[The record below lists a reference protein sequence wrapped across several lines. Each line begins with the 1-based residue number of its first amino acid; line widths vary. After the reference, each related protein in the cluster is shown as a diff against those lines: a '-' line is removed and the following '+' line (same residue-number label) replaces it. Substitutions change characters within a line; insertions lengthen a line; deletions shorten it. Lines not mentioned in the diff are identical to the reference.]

1 MAHAFPTA
9 LLASIRHFLARQT
22 TSGVPDVQLLHRFIV
37 QSDEAAFAA
46 LMEQHGPMVWSVCRR
61 VLGQEADADDAFQAT
76 FLVLARKA
84 GSISRR
90 KSLGSWLH
98 GVAWRLA
105 VKARSRRKREIAAT
119 SGPSEQPLEG
129 PLGALAWR
137 ELQTVLDEE
146 LARLPAKFRAPLVM
160 CYLEGQTHEEA
171 ARQLA
176 LPVGTVNSRLA
187 RGRDLLRKRLIRR
200 GLALS
205 ASGFG
210 TAWAA
215 SMAPAAVP
223 TRLLEPTLR
232 SAVAFAAGKA
242 ADTAVSA
249 AVLLLAQGS
258 TAVLSAGKGAL
269 AVGLLLTVGL
279 MVFISAD
286 RLGEPT
292 AVPDDKRE
300 AAANIPVRVD
310 LYGDPLP
317 TGALARLGS
326 VRYRGAGGPM
336 VFLPGG
342 KALISGGYDGAISK
356 LDVATGTYEKVP
368 IGTHATI
375 HPRVFSADSQLFA
388 GYLYDTPGRMGR
400 VGIWHVSSG
409 KRLSSFDVD
418 KNSSVVALTFSPDSK
433 TLGVAGWKMPIG
445 AWEVSSG
452 KELWKVTSQGN
463 PGSFFNPSIAFSPD
477 GKVVAG
483 RGEKEGLY
491 LWETATGTRIRE
503 IGKAEQ
509 TSAIAFSPNG
519 KQLAAVTYQVHRSTA
534 PNGVVTERRQ
544 AQTRLWELDS
554 GKEIAVR
561 DQEGSAVGVAF
572 SPDGAILAANHVTS
586 KGTYAWGPLDIGLWE
601 TSTGKKVRGFLGGWY
616 MTFSQDGATLASN
629 YGAPMLFHDVATGK
643 PLHDQRPCHQG
654 PIWSVAFAPDGKSV
668 VTEDR
673 YLSRRQWD
681 TATGKQLQEA
691 AGRPPLGRQWH
702 YAPDGKTVAWIDDR
716 DGFIHLSDC
725 ATNKEVWSLK
735 GRFGETFLA
744 FAPDGKI
751 LAGAD
756 ARNPP
761 RVCLWDAATG
771 KELAE
776 FKGPPG
782 GPRFTGVAF
791 SPDSKV
797 LALGCQ
803 DGTLRL
809 SDAATGKEVRKL
821 DLGLG
826 PSNYSIYLVAFS
838 PNGKT
843 VAVSNEPGHVCLLE
857 VATGKQRRLLKTDR
871 DLSCLSFSGDSM
883 ALVTG
888 NYNTMAMVWDV
899 TGARTEGRIA
909 NGELAP
915 KDLAT
920 LWSDLGSTD
929 AEAAYRA
936 IGAMVVA
943 PRQSLPYLRKRVQPA
958 GRPDARHI
966 AGLIADLQ
974 NNKFA
979 VREKASADLEL
990 LGELARPALD
1000 KVLANQP
1007 PLETRQR
1014 VERVLEKLEPGQ
1026 TPPLEIL
1033 RVVRTLEV
1041 LESLG
1046 TAEARHIL
1054 QTLTEG
1060 APQARVTEEAKAS
1073 LTRLTARAA
1082 SHP

>member
-1 MAHAFPTA
+1 
-9 LLASIRHFLARQT
+9 
-22 TSGVPDVQLLHRFIV
+22 
-37 QSDEAAFAA
+37 
-46 LMEQHGPMVWSVCRR
+46 
-61 VLGQEADADDAFQAT
+61 
-76 FLVLARKA
+76 
-84 GSISRR
+84 
-90 KSLGSWLH
+90 
-98 GVAWRLA
+98 LA
-105 VKARSRRKREIAAT
+105 VKARSRRKREIAGTSAAT
-119 SGPSEQPLEG
+119 EQPLEG
-129 PLGALAWR
+129 PLAALTGR
-137 ELQTVLDEE
+137 ELQAVLDEE
-146 LARLPAKFRAPLVM
+146 LARLPGKFRAPLVM
-160 CYLEGQTHEEA
+160 CYLEGRTHEEA

-187 RGRDLLRKRLIRR
+187 RGRDVLRERLTRR

-215 SMAPAAVP
+215 STAPAAVP
-223 TRLLEPTLR
+223 ARLLDPTLR
-232 SAVAFAAGKA
+232 SALAFAVGKT
-242 ADTAVSA
+242 ADAAVSP
-249 AVLLLAQGS
+249 AVLFLAQGS

-269 AVGLLLTVGL
+269 AIGLLLTVGL

-286 RLGEPT
+286 WLGEPT
-292 AVPDDKRE
+292 ALSDDKRE
-300 AAANIPVRVD
+300 AAANIPVRFD

-336 VFLPGG
+336 AFLPGG
-342 KALISGGYDGAISK
+342 KAIVSGGYDGAISK
-356 LDVATGTYEKVP
+356 LDVATGTYGKVP
-368 IGTHATI
+368 IGTHTTI
-375 HPRVFSADSQLFA
+375 HPRAFSADGQLFA
-388 GYLYDTPGRMGR
+388 GYLYDTPGRIGR

-409 KRLSSFDVD
+409 KQLSSFDVD
-418 KNSSVVALTFSPDSK
+418 KNSSVVALMFSPDSK

-452 KELWKVTSQGN
+452 KELWKVTSLGN

-509 TSAIAFSPNG
+509 TSAIAFAPNG

-554 GKEIAVR
+554 GKEIAIR

-572 SPDGAILAANHVTS
+572 SPDGAILAANQVTT

-601 TSTGKKVRGFLGGWY
+601 TSTGKKLRGFLGGWY
-616 MTFSQDGATLASN
+616 MTFSPDGATLASN

-654 PIWSVAFAPDGKSV
+654 PIWSVVFAPDGKSV
-668 VTEDR
+668 ITEDR

-681 TATGKQLQEA
+681 TATGKQLQET
-691 AGRPPLGRQWH
+691 AGRATLGRQWH

-744 FAPDGKI
+744 LAPDGKI

-756 ARNPP
+756 GRNPP
-761 RVCLWDAATG
+761 RVCLWDAASG

-776 FKGPPG
+776 FKRLPG
-782 GPRFTGVAF
+782 DSRFTGVAI

-797 LALGCQ
+797 LALGCF
-803 DGTLRL
+803 DRTVRL
-809 SDAATGKEVRKL
+809 WDVATGKELRKFGV
-821 DLGLG
+821 GLG
-826 PSNYSIYLVAFS
+826 PANYSIHLVAFS
-838 PNGKT
+838 PNGRT
-843 VAVSNEPGHVCLLE
+843 LAVSNEPGEVYLLE

-888 NYNTMAMVWDV
+888 NYNTTAMVWDV
-899 TGARTEGRIA
+899 TGARTEGRMA
-909 NGELAP
+909 NGELST
-915 KDLAT
+915 KDLAR
-920 LWSDLGSTD
+920 LWSDLGGTD

-943 PRQSLPYLRKRVQPA
+943 AKQSLPYLRERVQPA
-958 GRPDARHI
+958 KGPDAPHI
-966 AGLIADLQ
+966 VGLIADLQ
-974 NNKFA
+974 NDKFA

-1000 KVLANQP
+1000 KVLASQP

-1014 VERVLEKLEPGQ
+1014 VERILEKLEPGQ
-1026 TPPLEIL
+1026 TPPPEIL
-1033 RVVRTLEV
+1033 RVVRILEV
-1041 LESLG
+1041 LESIG
-1046 TAEARHIL
+1046 TAEARHVL
-1054 QTLTEG
+1054 QTLAEG
-1060 APQARVTEEAKAS
+1060 APRARVTEEAKAS
-1073 LTRLTARAA
+1073 LMRLTAR
-1082 SHP
+1082 SGNPP